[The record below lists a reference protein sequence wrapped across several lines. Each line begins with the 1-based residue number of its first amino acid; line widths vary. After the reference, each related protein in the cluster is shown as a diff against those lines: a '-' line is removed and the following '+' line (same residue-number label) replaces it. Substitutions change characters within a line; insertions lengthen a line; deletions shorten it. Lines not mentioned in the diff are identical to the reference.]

1 MATAAQFNLT
11 RAIMIVGHYMVGRM
25 LLSCVHSS
33 IFGAQENDMT
43 DNSFLG
49 ESQFCVQ
56 GFWEEKEKPNF
67 DIPF

>member
-49 ESQFCVQ
+49 GVSVLCAGLLGGKGEAQS
-56 GFWEEKEKPNF
+56 
-67 DIPF
+67 